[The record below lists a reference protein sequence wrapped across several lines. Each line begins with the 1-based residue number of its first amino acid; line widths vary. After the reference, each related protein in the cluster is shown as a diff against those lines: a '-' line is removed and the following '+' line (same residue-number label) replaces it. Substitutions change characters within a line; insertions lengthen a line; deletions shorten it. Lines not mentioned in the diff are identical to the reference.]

1 MTTATDLEQLLAGA
15 PVGVVGLGL
24 IGGSLGLDLRA
35 LGIPVHGWAHRA
47 ATAERALARGLVDQ
61 ASTDPAVLADCAAVL
76 LALPLDQLVQPPPAL
91 LAALPPQALVLDM
104 GSVKLPV
111 LQALQPRLQRFVACH
126 PMAGTAQAGV
136 EAGITG
142 LFAGR
147 PWVITPSGDEP
158 QEDLILARAFGQALG
173 STVVECDA
181 AAHDRAVAMI
191 SHMPVLVS
199 AALLQS
205 AGEAQPQALVQL
217 LASSGFA
224 DTTRIGGGNPAL
236 GTLMARCN
244 RAAVQQALQ
253 DYSKALQQL
262 SALVEQEDWPQL
274 EAALTATQAARPG
287 FL

>member
-1 MTTATDLEQLLAGA
+1 MTTATELQQLLAGA

-35 LGIPVHGWAHRA
+35 LGIRVQGWAHRP
-47 ATAERALARGLVDQ
+47 TTVERALARGLVDQ
-61 ASTDPAVLADCAAVL
+61 ASSDPAVLADCAVVL
-76 LALPLDQLVQPPPAL
+76 LALPLDQLVQPPAAL
-91 LAALPPQALVLDM
+91 LAGLPPQALVLDM
-104 GSVKLPV
+104 GSVKVPV
-111 LQALQPRLQRFVACH
+111 LQALQPRLPRFVACH

-147 PWVITPSGDEP
+147 PWVITPSGTEL
-158 QEDLILARAFGQALG
+158 EADLRLARAFGRALG

-181 AAHDRAVAMI
+181 ADHDRAVAMI

-205 AGEAQPQALVQL
+205 ASAAQPQALVQL

-244 RAAVQQALQ
+244 RTAVQQALQ
-253 DYSKALQQL
+253 SYSEALHQL
-262 SALVEQEDWPQL
+262 SALVEQEDWPRL